1 MRPFS
6 HFWSALAVA
15 AMVAVMVPAT
25 GNAMS
30 RSLLVDS
37 FDHTRQID
45 RHLSQHNRTFGR
57 DRRAPG
63 AGLGSVRRGAARD
76 LVTSIYERVGVDR
89 DLLQPRVVSPH

>member
-1 MRPFS
+1 MRSVS
-6 HFWSALAVA
+6 HFWCALAVA
-15 AMVAVMVPAT
+15 AMVASVVPAT

-30 RSLLVDS
+30 RGS
-37 FDHTRQID
+37 FMESFEQTRID
-45 RHLSQHNRTFGR
+45 RHLSRHNRTFGR